1 MNPKRRE
8 PAGVRGSTAASGGNR
23 EKPAPQRSERGKAAK
38 PPQVGFR
45 APQGGLRSRF
55 KSLLLR
61 QNSRS
66 DFFERLLFLA
76 KESIKRWDLN
86 PKRREPAG
94 VLKVK
99 SEE

>member
-23 EKPAPQRSERGKAAK
+23 EKPAPQRSERGKAEK
-38 PPQVGFR
+38 PPQIGFR

-66 DFFERLLFLA
+66 GFSSGCCFLKNFQSSRGVEPEAPGTGGEFE
-76 KESIKRWDLN
+76 N
-86 PKRREPAG
+86 
-94 VLKVK
+94 
-99 SEE
+99 EE